1 MAMRFV
7 SPRRI
12 KIILQKKEA
21 KKKRGKQI
29 NANVFPVTEIQF
41 RVPKHLL
48 SMIMRMAMLMMMVM
62 LTVANSIRA
71 LGMAST
77 QGNFGCFRGI
87 NLFTCPFSHAF
98 YGPLLM
104 CVSEWVCGSLSV

>member
-1 MAMRFV
+1 M
-7 SPRRI
+7 
-12 KIILQKKEA
+12 
-21 KKKRGKQI
+21 GKQI

-98 YGPLLM
+98 YGPLLL